1 MFLKG
6 LALFSSSENIKN
18 QILRIFVLKNVK
30 DKKAL
35 LKKNTTFII
44 SSKTIYASTA
54 NAIYIKDCQS
64 YLHLYVNLCN

>member
-18 QILRIFVLKNVK
+18 QILRIFALKNVK

-35 LKKNTTFII
+35 FKKNKNFII
-44 SSKTIYASTA
+44 SSKTIHASTA

-64 YLHLYVNLCN
+64 YLHLYVNLYN